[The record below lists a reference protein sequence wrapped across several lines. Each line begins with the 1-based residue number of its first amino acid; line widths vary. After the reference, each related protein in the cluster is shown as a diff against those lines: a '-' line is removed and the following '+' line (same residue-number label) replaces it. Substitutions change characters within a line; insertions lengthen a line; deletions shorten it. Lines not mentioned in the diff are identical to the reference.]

1 MNNITIVGNL
11 GADPELSYTTGG
23 KAKVKFT
30 IADTRVNGENKETT
44 WHRCVAW
51 GEQAEFVAA
60 SLAKGQRC
68 IIIGRYKTDSY
79 TTKAGDKKE
88 TMEVLVDECGPSI
101 RFKGLDGQ
109 TAPSNKPAAKVP
121 HSYDEEEPF

>member
-11 GADPELSYTTGG
+11 GGDPELTYTSGG

-51 GEQAEFVAA
+51 GDQAEFVA
-60 SLAKGQRC
+60 STLTKGQRC
-68 IIIGRYKTDSY
+68 IVIGRYKTDSY
-79 TTKAGDKKE
+79 VTKSGDKKE
-88 TMEVLVDECGPSI
+88 TFEVLVDECGPSI
-101 RFKGLDGQ
+101 RFKSLDGDRPA
-109 TAPSNKPAAKVP
+109 TNKSAAPAP
-121 HSYDEEEPF
+121 HSLVDEEPF